1 MFINDQSFSANNM
14 VFGPKQC
21 LIYARDSVNFL
32 YQIFAYKNWIKK
44 EEYFLPKNNDIYIR
58 HNIIMW
64 LLFKSVCMVTS
75 TFCNQKFVYIY
86 ISIIHFINM
95 SGRIKQINIHLP
107 QYAVKCNV

>member
-1 MFINDQSFSANNM
+1 MHVI
-14 VFGPKQC
+14 VC
-21 LIYARDSVNFL
+21 NFL
-32 YQIFAYKNWIKK
+32 YQIFAYKKWIKK

-58 HNIIMW
+58 HNTIMW

-75 TFCNQKFVYIY
+75 TFCNQKFFYIY

-107 QYAVKCNV
+107 QYVVECLLYDLTF